1 MHAAPPAPR
10 RPRRTAVAATVAAFT
25 AALATALLAPP
36 AQADDGL
43 DYVALGDS
51 YSAGSGILPPDPT
64 ARAVCLRT
72 TRNYPNVVADALGAD
87 LTDVTC
93 GAAETK
99 HLSTAQYPRVPAQL
113 DALTADTD
121 LVTLTIGG
129 NDSSTFIGA
138 LLACAA
144 SGTVTLGHGNPC
156 ERTYRDRFTDTV
168 EQTTYPAVR
177 QALADITARA
187 PQAEVLILG
196 YPWIVPAERGCFAR
210 LPIARGDVPYLRDL
224 QATLNG
230 VIEQA
235 AADTGTT
242 FVDLAQR
249 SDGHD
254 ACAPAS
260 TRWVEPLLWGTNTVP
275 VHPNARGEAAM
286 ADAVLDA
293 LGS

>member
-1 MHAAPPAPR
+1 MHAAP
-10 RPRRTAVAATVAAFT
+10 RRTRHGLT
-25 AALATALLAPP
+25 AALTALVAALAAGVLAPP
-36 AQADDGL
+36 AGADDGPL

-51 YSAGSGILPPDPT
+51 YSAGSGVLPLDPD
-64 ARAVCLRT
+64 ARPICQRSI
-72 TRNYPNVVADALGAD
+72 RNFPHVAAAALDAD

-93 GAAETK
+93 GGAETAD
-99 HLSTAQYPRVPAQL
+99 LYSAQYWRVPAQL

-129 NDSSTFIGA
+129 NDSSTFITA
-138 LLACAA
+138 ILACAA
-144 SGTVTLGHGNPC
+144 AGAATLGYGNPC
-156 ERTYRDRFTDTV
+156 ERRYGDRFTDTV

-177 QALADITARA
+177 QALADVRARA
-187 PQAEVLILG
+187 PQAQVLVLG
-196 YPWIVPAERGCFAR
+196 YPWILPPTKGCFAK

-230 VIEQA
+230 VVEQA
-235 AADTGTT
+235 AADTGAT

-249 SDGHD
+249 SEGHD
-254 ACAPAS
+254 ACAS
-260 TRWVEPLLWGTNTVP
+260 STTRWVEPLLWGTNTVP